1 MTKAK
6 YIGKYKSE
14 KGIDLIYQYKGHEYI
29 VTDYGWS
36 GYSESLKE
44 QHEFNQRR
52 IDMILDIREKE
63 SDRKEKEIDKSEFNL
78 EEVFEILGWD

>member
-1 MTKAK
+1 MMKAK
-6 YIGKYKSE
+6 CIGKHKSE

-52 IDMILDIREKE
+52 IDMIIHERENE
-63 SDRKEKEIDKSEFNL
+63 RDKADEFNL
-78 EEVFEILGWD
+78 DEVFEILDWD